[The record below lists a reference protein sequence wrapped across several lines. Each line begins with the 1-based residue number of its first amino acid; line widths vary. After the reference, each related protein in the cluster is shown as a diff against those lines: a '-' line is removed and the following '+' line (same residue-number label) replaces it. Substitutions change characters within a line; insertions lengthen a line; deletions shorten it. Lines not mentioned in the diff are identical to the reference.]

1 MRNLLCMAI
10 TCCSLLLGDLA
21 LAQQTTKS
29 KVIYRYKNKEGVTVL
44 DSKIPA
50 EYVNNGYEIV
60 SQSGNVIKVIPP
72 VVQGAEGERLRKA
85 KLQREEQAREDLQLR
100 RSYSNVAD
108 IDSAKTRNLESLLGN
123 ISILQANLSSARKRL
138 QDYQTQA
145 ATIERSGRQLPDELL
160 KNINNLVQEEKDIQL
175 QIQQREQ
182 EHKEVA
188 EKFDRDRARF
198 IEISKQP
205 QSSNAAH

>member
-1 MRNLLCMAI
+1 MRNLFYLAI
-10 TCCSLLLGDLA
+10 TCGFLLLGDIA
-21 LAQQTTKS
+21 LAQENTKN

-60 SQSGNVIKVIPP
+60 SRTGKVIKIIPP
-72 VVQGAEGERLRKA
+72 VVQGVEGERLRRE
-85 KLQREEQAREDLQLR
+85 KLQRAEQAREDLQLR

-108 IDSAKTRNLESLLGN
+108 IDSAKARNLESLHGN
-123 ISILQANLSSARKRL
+123 ISILQANLTSVRKRL
-138 QDYQTQA
+138 QDYQAQA

-182 EHKEVA
+182 EYKEVE

-198 IEISKQP
+198 IEINKQP
-205 QSSNAAH
+205 AP